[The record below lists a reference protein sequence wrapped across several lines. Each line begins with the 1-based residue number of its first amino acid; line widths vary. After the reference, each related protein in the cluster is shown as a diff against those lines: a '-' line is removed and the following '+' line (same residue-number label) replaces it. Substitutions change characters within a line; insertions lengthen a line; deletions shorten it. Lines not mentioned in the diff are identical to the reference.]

1 MFSTLEP
8 GDVLRDRY
16 RIVRAIGQGGMGS
29 ILLAEDQRLIG
40 RLCAVKEVQHD
51 PGLPERTRQQA
62 RDQFYRE
69 ASVLARLDH
78 PNLPKVSDFFADEGR
93 DYLVMD
99 YVPGRDLK
107 ELIDE
112 ARQNGR
118 FIAEADALA
127 WSAQVLAAL
136 QYLHEQSEPIVH
148 RDIKP
153 SNLKLTPSGLIKL
166 VDFGLVKVLAPDE
179 RTVTIV
185 QGVGTVF
192 YTPLEQYGAD
202 TGSSDARADLYSFG
216 ATLYHLLCNEPPPEA
231 KQRFLRPESLKA
243 PRAFN
248 PNISPRTEKAM
259 LWAMAMHPDSRPASA
274 AVLAEALRADSTGP
288 NMVDTGDLIV
298 MQPTIRV
305 PSFATGLERALAVS
319 AGLLFLLAF
328 ILTFRQ

>member
-1 MFSTLEP
+1 MFATLEP
-8 GDVLRDRY
+8 GEVLRGRY
-16 RIVRAIGQGGMGS
+16 KILNTIGQGGMGS
-29 ILLAEDQRLIG
+29 ILLAEDTRLVG

-78 PNLPKVSDFFADEGR
+78 PNLPKVSDFFAEEGR

-127 WSAQVLAAL
+127 WAAQVLDAL
-136 QYLHEQSEPIVH
+136 RYLHEQPQPIVH

-202 TGSSDARADLYSFG
+202 TGTSDARADLYSFG

-231 KQRFLRPESLKA
+231 KQRFLKPESLKA

-248 PNISPRTEKAM
+248 PNVSPRTEKAM
-259 LWAMAMHPDSRPASA
+259 LWAMAMHPDGRPASA
-274 AVLAEALRADSTGP
+274 AVLAEALRPDSTGP
-288 NMVDTGDLIV
+288 NMIDTGDLIV
-298 MQPTIRV
+298 MQPTIRL
-305 PSFATGLERALAVS
+305 PSLASGPERIMAIS
-319 AGLLFLLAF
+319 AGLLLLLAF
-328 ILTFRQ
+328 ILTFRN

>member
-1 MFSTLEP
+1 MFTALEP
-8 GDVLRDRY
+8 GNVLRGRY
-16 RIVRAIGQGGMGS
+16 TIVRVIGQGGMGS
-29 ILLAEDQRLIG
+29 IFLAEDQRLIG
-40 RLCAVKEVQHD
+40 RLCAVKEVMHD

-78 PNLPKVSDFFADEGR
+78 PNLPKVSDFFADDGR

-136 QYLHEQSEPIVH
+136 QYLHEQPQPIVH

-192 YTPLEQYGAD
+192 YTP
-202 TGSSDARADLYSFG
+202 
-216 ATLYHLLCNEPPPEA
+216 PEA
-231 KQRFLRPESLKA
+231 KQRFLRPESLKPA
-243 PRAFN
+243 RSFN
-248 PNISPRTEKAM
+248 PNVSPRTEKAM
-259 LWAMAMHPDSRPASA
+259 LWAMAMHPDGRPPSA
-274 AVLAEALRADSTGP
+274 AVLADALRPDSTGP
-288 NMVDTGDLIV
+288 AMIDTGDLIL

-305 PSFATGLERALAVS
+305 PSLATGVERALAIS
-319 AGLLFLLAF
+319 AVLLLLLAF
-328 ILTFRQ
+328 ILTFRS